1 MKNNVGFY
9 LAIILNL
16 TVNNV
21 FAQAEIAT
29 VSPISFS
36 LSKAM
41 VKGTELKV
49 AYLPPKRLPINRVGS
64 WLRKNRSQH
73 YGVFDAF
80 VGISSVKPT
89 LDLYPSLRQSNIRLV
104 DIDIAQAIM
113 PAGEKVVLANNTEYF
128 WLNSNN
134 LLLMLGILKR
144 DIISLWPEH
153 TTIFNHNYQM
163 LAANIRQIN
172 LQLDDLLMSKE
183 IAFIVPTNN
192 KLSPYVASLISDKS
206 SKQEALELGLNYLEL
221 TSSRQAAAGIWA
233 IDDFSRF
240 SKLELISRL
249 RNQVTQLKKVLNTRY
264 N

>member
-1 MKNNVGFY
+1 MNNKVGFY
-9 LAIILNL
+9 LVIIVSL
-16 TVNNV
+16 TVNTV
-21 FAQAEIAT
+21 FAQGKIAT

-41 VKGTELKV
+41 IKGTDIKV
-49 AYLPPKRLPINRVGS
+49 AYLPPKRLPINRVAS
-64 WLRKNRSQH
+64 WLRKNRNQH
-73 YGVFDAF
+73 YDVFDAF

-89 LDLYPSLRQSNIRLV
+89 LDLYPSLRQSNIRIV
-104 DIDIAQAIM
+104 DIDIAQAIL

-144 DIISLWPEH
+144 DISGLWPEH
-153 TTIFNHNYQM
+153 AKIFNQNYQTI
-163 LAANIRQIN
+163 ATSIRQVN

-192 KLSPYVASLISDKS
+192 KLSPYIASLSSDDS
-206 SKQEALELGLNYLEL
+206 SKKEALEIGLNYLEL
-221 TSSRQAAAGIWA
+221 TNSRQAAADSWS

-240 SKLELISRL
+240 SDLELIDRL
-249 RNQVTQLKKVLNTRY
+249 KNQVVQLKNVLNIRY